1 MEHAVF
7 PAVLQGLI
15 EVGSPH
21 LEELLA
27 ALLAPAPT
35 SPTLRPVAVVSSLLL
50 QEKEPQAPGESE
62 ADGCR

>member
-1 MEHAVF
+1 MLSIF
-7 PAVLQGLI
+7 PTVLRGLI

-27 ALLAPAPT
+27 ALLAPAPM

-50 QEKEPQAPGESE
+50 QDKEPPVPGEPE
-62 ADGCR
+62 ADGSR